1 MEVKLTRDV
10 YVQAAPADG
19 VITVEGAAGDV
30 VDAGPLAAMLVSEG
44 AAEEAPKRQQGRKAA
59 AK

>member
-10 YVQAAPADG
+10 YVQAATADG
-19 VITVEGAAGDV
+19 VVTVEGAAGDV
-30 VDAGPLAAMLVSEG
+30 VEAGSLAAMLVSEG
-44 AAEEAPKRQQGRKAA
+44 AAEEAPKKQPRRKAA

>member
-10 YVQAAPADG
+10 YVQAATAEG
-19 VITVEGAAGDV
+19 VVTG
-30 VDAGPLAAMLVSEG
+30 EG
-44 AAEEAPKRQQGRKAA
+44 AAEEAPKKQSRRKAA